1 MQSFYVYD
9 YESCMGG
16 RMREESMFKRIC
28 KSTKL
33 ISTMLVFAM
42 LMSIF
47 MPMGA
52 VQAAQTGEAFDK
64 EWQLAHSG
72 LEPMECYEMEEEPDF
87 PTEEDPL
94 VQRSAAEDTYWLQF
108 TNDYYYN
115 QISAQQKLLWDRL
128 EDSCLNAVEGNEWTE
143 DTYVDASD
151 LGLNFD
157 EVSWV
162 VVTFRYANPQFYFLK
177 NRWGYYNRGNQI
189 TAVGIM
195 LYEEFYDGNAR
206 ADATLAF
213 RSKIDEWVAQINTA
227 TRPEEKEK
235 IAHDIIAVNT
245 LYDLGSP
252 FNQSAYSL
260 VCLGE
265 TVCAGY
271 AATMQI
277 LMNAAGI
284 ETIEITSASHAWNA
298 VKLYDE
304 WYLVDVT
311 WDDTDR
317 EDVAYYLYYNKAEQ
331 ADGAHL
337 EEDRWTGMTPEQ
349 RYDSSINAEWEV
361 WYSPAYFTQGD
372 FVYFKVND
380 NPALGERTVRVVE
393 TLNGATA
400 DKSPTQV
407 KHEGKTYTV
416 MQDLVENFVSRMYT
430 VVLDRTPDATGM
442 AEWTGWLKAKT
453 MDGAALSEGFILSP
467 EFIGKNVSNEEY
479 VNILYRTFFDR
490 EADAAGKA
498 TWIDYL
504 NAGTSRRF
512 VLAGFVNSTEF
523 AVLCAEYGIDR
534 GTMDVTGEVVMKPA
548 GAEVRSFVERLYGK
562 VLGRESDESGMST
575 WAGGIASG
583 TFTAEEAAKKFFASE
598 EFLARGT
605 DDAEYV
611 EVLYQ
616 TFMGRASDEEG
627 KALWL
632 EQLNGKMDRMQVLE
646 GFSRSEEFKKI
657 LASFGL

>member
-1 MQSFYVYD
+1 
-9 YESCMGG
+9 
-16 RMREESMFKRIC
+16 MFKRIF
-28 KSTKL
+28 KSAKL
-33 ISTMLVFAM
+33 VSTMLVLTM

-52 VQAAQTGEAFDK
+52 VQAAPDGEIFDK

-72 LEPMECYEMEEEPDF
+72 LEPMECYELEEEPDF
-87 PTEEDPL
+87 SAEEEPL
-94 VQRSAAEDTYWLQF
+94 VQRSAAEDAYWLQF

-143 DTYVDASD
+143 NTYVDASD
-151 LGLNFD
+151 LGLTFD

-162 VVTFRYANPQFYFLK
+162 VTTFRYANPQFYFLK

-206 ADATLAF
+206 TDATLAF
-213 RSKIDEWVAQINTA
+213 RTKIDEWVTQINTA

-235 IAHDIIAVNT
+235 IAHDIIAANT

-284 ETIEITSASHAWNA
+284 ETIEITSEGHAWNA

-337 EEDRWTGMTPEQ
+337 EEDCWAGMSPEQ
-349 RYDSSINAEWEV
+349 RYDSSINAEWEG
-361 WYSPAYFTQGD
+361 WYSPAYFTQGN

-380 NPALGERTVRVVE
+380 NPALGERMVRVVE

-400 DKSPTQV
+400 DQSPTQV
-407 KHEGKTYTV
+407 ENEGKTYTV

-430 VVLDRTPDATGM
+430 VVLNRTPDM
-442 AEWTGWLKAKT
+442 AGLANWAGWLKAKT
-453 MDGAALSEGFILSP
+453 MDGAALSEGFILSK
-467 EFIGKNVSNEEY
+467 EFVDKNVSNEEY

-490 EADAAGKA
+490 EADAAGKT
-498 TWIDYL
+498 TWISYL

-523 AVLCAEYGIDR
+523 DILCAEYGIDR

-548 GAEVRSFVERLYGK
+548 SAEICSFVERLYGK

-575 WAGGIASG
+575 WAGGIANG

-598 EFLARGT
+598 EFLTRGT
-605 DDAEYV
+605 SDEEYV

-616 TFMGRASDEEG
+616 TFMERASDEAG

-632 EQLNGKMDRMQVLE
+632 DQLNGKMDRMQVLE